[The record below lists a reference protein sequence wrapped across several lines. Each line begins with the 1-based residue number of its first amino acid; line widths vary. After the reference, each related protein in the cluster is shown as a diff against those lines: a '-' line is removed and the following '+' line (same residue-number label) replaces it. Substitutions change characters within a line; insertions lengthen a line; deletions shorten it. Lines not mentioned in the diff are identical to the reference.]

1 MMEENGRYNIASIL
15 RIDKPKLNNETIE
28 VTLPNST
35 NKIELESVKTE
46 MLEYFR
52 DNLKNKDIYL
62 TITVDEGI
70 QEKFI
75 YTDKDKYDLMRKK
88 NPNIEVLKDT
98 FNLSI

>member
-1 MMEENGRYNIASIL
+1 
-15 RIDKPKLNNETIE
+15 
-28 VTLPNST
+28 
-35 NKIELESVKTE
+35 

-62 TITVDEGI
+62 NITVDEGI

-88 NPNIEVLKDT
+88 NSNIEILKDA

>member
-1 MMEENGRYNIASIL
+1 
-15 RIDKPKLNNETIE
+15 
-28 VTLPNST
+28 
-35 NKIELESVKTE
+35 

-52 DNLKNKDIYL
+52 DNLKNKDVYL
-62 TITVDEGI
+62 NIKVDEGI

-88 NPNIEVLKDT
+88 NPNIEILKDT

>member
-1 MMEENGRYNIASIL
+1 MMEENGKYNIASIL

-62 TITVDEGI
+62 NITVDEGI

-75 YTDKDKYDLMRKK
+75 YTDKDKYDLMKKK
-88 NPNIEVLKDT
+88 NPNIEILKDT

>member
-1 MMEENGRYNIASIL
+1 M
-15 RIDKPKLNNETIE
+15 
-28 VTLPNST
+28 PNST

-62 TITVDEGI
+62 NITVDEGI

-75 YTDKDKYDLMRKK
+75 YTDKDKYDLMKKK
-88 NPNIEVLKDT
+88 NPNIEILKDT